1 MGHLI
6 IVWPVRRKGEVM
18 VFLNGKE
25 YELANKTLATV
36 LDDFKFD
43 VRTIAVE
50 INEEIIS
57 KTTFNETILKD
68 GDVVE
73 VVSFV
78 GGG

>member
-1 MGHLI
+1 
-6 IVWPVRRKGEVM
+6 M

>member
-1 MGHLI
+1 
-6 IVWPVRRKGEVM
+6 M

-25 YELANKTLATV
+25 YELENKSLAAV
-36 LDDFKFD
+36 LDEFKFD
-43 VRTIAVE
+43 IRTIAVE
-50 INEEIIS
+50 INEEIVS
-57 KTTFNETILKD
+57 KSVFDQTILKS

>member
-1 MGHLI
+1 
-6 IVWPVRRKGEVM
+6 M

-57 KTTFNETILKD
+57 KTTFNEIILKD

>member
-1 MGHLI
+1 
-6 IVWPVRRKGEVM
+6 M

-25 YELANKTLATV
+25 YELENKSLAAV
-36 LDDFKFD
+36 LDEFKFD
-43 VRTIAVE
+43 IRTIAVE
-50 INEEIIS
+50 INEEIVS
-57 KTTFNETILKD
+57 KSAFDQTILKA

>member
-1 MGHLI
+1 
-6 IVWPVRRKGEVM
+6 M

-25 YELANKTLATV
+25 YELENKSLAAV
-36 LDDFKFD
+36 LDEFKFD
-43 VRTIAVE
+43 IRTIAVE
-50 INEEIIS
+50 INEEIVS
-57 KTTFNETILKD
+57 KSVFDQTILKA